1 MSDDHIDNLIYYL
14 DHPSELSSD
23 EETIVLRVNETQRET
38 IDNVVQESVSEGAS
52 ASGRLA
58 TLYRRSSS
66 ISKHIQKLD
75 HCNFCQATLNSTN
88 LEQHLR
94 SSNRCLTLYERKL
107 KVTSLDS
114 ILVRLLPCLYCDYKG
129 GSKLQFHLQRNVAC
143 RQQYFERWNINIGE
157 QGSINEINDGIKKIT
172 EAVSKLK
179 RSSTKSRGKEAR
191 IQEHEKEK
199 RRKEIRTT
207 EEMSLNEFR
216 HSTALSNY
224 AKCLFCKSNRLL
236 TEVTIVEEDEILN
249 MEEMKDIDFKTLRR
263 AEKYFRCS
271 SCTQNNPKS
280 FHFPDNLIIRME
292 PRQEDGCTKLVPT
305 VTQNLVAN
313 DEQSE
318 VLPAE
323 NTTVFFP
330 CNIDSVDFAPA
341 VPVKSVKEIP
351 LLIYNS
357 EEKFSMKDLATLYQ
371 NHLSRF
377 KSAKVTGDL
386 FSGRMKNVEEKL
398 LSNVKKISSAIRIQG
413 SDEWVDARWVDVSEM
428 LRQLGKLALKVEVKL
443 SNKSP
448 AVVATVLMQQGV
460 VISTTF
466 EGDATQEQKIN
477 YMVHTGTY
485 ITLSL
490 YISTDL
496 KLKFNH
502 FRPRFVR

>member
-23 EETIVLRVNETQRET
+23 EETIVLRVNETERET
-38 IDNVVQESVSEGAS
+38 IDNVQESVSDGAS

>member
-23 EETIVLRVNETQRET
+23 EETIVLRVNETERET
-38 IDNVVQESVSEGAS
+38 IDNVQESVSEGAS

-199 RRKEIRTT
+199 RKKEIRTT

>member
-23 EETIVLRVNETQRET
+23 EETIVLRVNETERET
-38 IDNVVQESVSEGAS
+38 IDNVQESVSEGAS

-107 KVTSLDS
+107 KVSSLDS

-199 RRKEIRTT
+199 RKKEIRTT

>member
-1 MSDDHIDNLIYYL
+1 MSDDHIDDLIYFL
-14 DHPSELSSD
+14 EHPSEVSSD
-23 EETIVLRVNETQRET
+23 EETLVLRVNEAEQET
-38 IDNVVQESVSEGAS
+38 IDNVVQEPVSGGAKATGS
-52 ASGRLA
+52 LA
-58 TLYRRSSS
+58 TLSRRPSS
-66 ISKHIQKLD
+66 ISKHIQKLE
-75 HCNFCQATLNSTN
+75 HCNFCSATLNATN

-107 KVTSLDS
+107 NVKSLDS
-114 ILVRLLPCLYCDYKG
+114 LLVRLLPCLYCDYKG
-129 GSKLQFHLQRNVAC
+129 ESKLQYHLQRNVTC

-157 QGSINEINDGIKKIT
+157 QGSTNEINDGIKKIT
-172 EAVSKLK
+172 EVVSKLK
-179 RSSTKSRGKEAR
+179 RSSCKSRGKEAR
-191 IQEHEKEK
+191 IQENEKEK
-199 RRKEIRTT
+199 KKREVNKT

-236 TEVTIVEEDEILN
+236 SEVTIVEEDEILN

-271 SCTQNNPKS
+271 SCTQNRPKS
-280 FHFPDNLIIRME
+280 FNYPDNLIIRME
-292 PRQEDGCTKLVPT
+292 SRQEDGCTKLVPT
-305 VTQNLVAN
+305 VTQDLVLN
-313 DEQSE
+313 GEQRE

-330 CNIDSVDFAPA
+330 CNMDSVDFAPT
-341 VPVKSVKEIP
+341 VPVKSVKEMP
-351 LLIYNS
+351 LLIYNT
-357 EEKFSMKDLATLYQ
+357 EKKFIMKDLATLYQ

-386 FSGRMKNVEEKL
+386 FSGKVKSKEEKL

-413 SDEWVDARWVDVSEM
+413 SDDWLDARWVDVSEM
-428 LRQLGKLALKVEVKL
+428 LRQLGKLAWKVEVKI

-477 YMVHTGTY
+477 YMVHTGTLICIY
-485 ITLSL
+485 L
-490 YISTDL
+490 YIYICIFTYVY
-496 KLKFNH
+496 FNLLNI
-502 FRPRFVR
+502 

>member
-23 EETIVLRVNETQRET
+23 EETIVLRVNETERET
-38 IDNVVQESVSEGAS
+38 IDNVQESVSEGAS

>member
-23 EETIVLRVNETQRET
+23 EETIVLRVNETEKET
-38 IDNVVQESVSEGAS
+38 IDNVVQESVSGGAS
-52 ASGRLA
+52 SSGRLA

-107 KVTSLDS
+107 KVSSLDS

-305 VTQNLVAN
+305 ATQNLVAN

-398 LSNVKKISSAIRIQG
+398 LSNVKKISSAIRIHG

>member
-23 EETIVLRVNETQRET
+23 EETIVLRVNETERET
-38 IDNVVQESVSEGAS
+38 IDNVQESVSEGAS

-341 VPVKSVKEIP
+341 VPVKSVKEIS

>member
-23 EETIVLRVNETQRET
+23 EETIVLRVNETERET
-38 IDNVVQESVSEGAS
+38 IDNVQESVSEGAS

-75 HCNFCQATLNSTN
+75 HCNFCQATLNSSN

-107 KVTSLDS
+107 KVSSLDS

-199 RRKEIRTT
+199 RKKEIRTT

>member
-23 EETIVLRVNETQRET
+23 EETIVLRVNETERET
-38 IDNVVQESVSEGAS
+38 IDNVQESVSEGAS

-107 KVTSLDS
+107 KVKSLDS

-305 VTQNLVAN
+305 VTQNLVSN
-313 DEQSE
+313 DEQRE

-351 LLIYNS
+351 LLVYNS